1 MIFRDRKNSRTG
13 TAQTGIEKFFSFHL
27 HRGCRTLLDD
37 EFPCN
42 AADVVG
48 RLCDSGCVLRLASD
62 PGGISETEKSTQKQ
76 YVAIDLYYDRCDSV
90 GLCDGLDRLVCR
102 FRNSARRS
110 YEWRDDADSGKSV
123 QNGGSVN
130 IFLSDAVRSSRNRSG
145 DFVADG
151 NCPHYLAVRDLRGL
165 SVLYL
170 DRACFF
176 PRKILCGKCRKNS
189 GYEGKR

>member
-1 MIFRDRKNSRTG
+1 MISGTERTAARDG
-13 TAQTGIEKFFSFHL
+13 QTGIENFFFHL

-110 YEWRDDADSGKSV
+110 SEWRDDADSGKSV
-123 QNGGSVN
+123 QNGGQ
-130 IFLSDAVRSSRNRSG
+130 
-145 DFVADG
+145 
-151 NCPHYLAVRDLRGL
+151 
-165 SVLYL
+165 
-170 DRACFF
+170 
-176 PRKILCGKCRKNS
+176 
-189 GYEGKR
+189 

>member
-1 MIFRDRKNSRTG
+1 M
-13 TAQTGIEKFFSFHL
+13 
-27 HRGCRTLLDD
+27 
-37 EFPCN
+37 
-42 AADVVG
+42 VG

-123 QNGGSVN
+123 QNGGQ
-130 IFLSDAVRSSRNRSG
+130 
-145 DFVADG
+145 
-151 NCPHYLAVRDLRGL
+151 
-165 SVLYL
+165 
-170 DRACFF
+170 
-176 PRKILCGKCRKNS
+176 
-189 GYEGKR
+189 